1 MLTGSLLA
9 VGPVNLAEW
18 GSICDCDC
26 VQVLYQVGVSCYFII
41 FDLPDVDVTSVK
53 MLTISSAPVTGL
65 SQL

>member
-1 MLTGSLLA
+1 MVLTGSLLA

-18 GSICDCDC
+18 GSICDC